1 MVPQL
6 RPCFF
11 YDCSWH
17 SRQPIPRNFEGIPLY
32 FVEIQYYK
40 DDEFYDRLFTSI
52 FLYFTQYQPP
62 QPDWFAIVIYDKRS
76 NERSYPPRYR
86 SLLEPHLRRFY
97 LDELENTPDDSLEVG
112 IVRLVIESENKV
124 GNFAKTLI
132 NKAKEELTDTLTQR
146 KVIEF
151 IETIVIY
158 KFPNLSREDIEA
170 MLDLNLLKETKVYQ
184 EAKEE
189 GELETKLKILP
200 KLIERGMSIQEIAEL
215 LELDTE
221 VIRKAL

>member
-1 MVPQL
+1 L
-6 RPCFF
+6 R
-11 YDCSWH
+11 Y
-17 SRQPIPRNFEGIPLY
+17 
-32 FVEIQYYK
+32 IQ
-40 DDEFYDRLFTSI
+40 
-52 FLYFTQYQPP
+52 
-62 QPDWFAIVIYDKRS
+62 
-76 NERSYPPRYR
+76 
-86 SLLEPHLRRFY
+86 
-97 LDELENTPDDSLEVG
+97 
-112 IVRLVIESENKV
+112 
-124 GNFAKTLI
+124 TLI

>member
-1 MVPQL
+1 MAENW
-6 RPCFF
+6 R
-11 YDCSWH
+11 
-17 SRQPIPRNFEGIPLY
+17 
-32 FVEIQYYK
+32 
-40 DDEFYDRLFTSI
+40 
-52 FLYFTQYQPP
+52 YFTKLFHSQTTPHPPSRILNPRRHRIYQ
-62 QPDWFAIVIYDKRS
+62 
-76 NERSYPPRYR
+76 
-86 SLLEPHLRRFY
+86 LY

-112 IVRLVIESENKV
+112 IVRLVVESENKV
-124 GNFAKTLI
+124 GNFAKMLI